1 MEEEQQVTEET
12 KVFMPPEEFRKR
24 ARINDER
31 IYEEGEDYVA
41 FWEKRAEEYITW
53 YKKWDQVLE
62 EDPPYYRW
70 FTNAKLNA
78 SYNCLDRWIEKGKGD
93 KLAYIWEGELGEV
106 RKFTFKQLHAE
117 VSKFANALK
126 SMGVEKG
133 DIVTIYLPMIPELP
147 IAMLACARI
156 GAPHSVVFGGFSADA
171 LRDRVGDAQSR
182 YVITCDGYYR
192 RGKALNHK
200 KKTDDALTGLPIEK
214 VVVVKRTGEDVPMQ
228 EGRDI
233 WWDDA
238 VRDMSPECPPEEM
251 DAEDLLFLMYT
262 SGTTGKPKGV
272 MHTTGGYLVGAVT
285 TMKYVFDVKDD
296 DVYWC
301 TADIGWITGH
311 SYIVYGPLAT
321 ATTSIMYE
329 GAPDY
334 PQPDRWWEI
343 VEKYGVTILYTA
355 PTAIRLAMKL
365 GDQWPNKHDLSKL
378 RLLGSVG
385 EPINPE
391 AWLWYYRVIGKER
404 CPIVD
409 TWWMTETGMHII
421 TPLPGITPLKPGS
434 ATFPFVG
441 LKAEVRD
448 ANGVCPQGQ
457 KGELVIT
464 RPWPAMLRGL
474 YNAHDKYVEEYWS
487 KYGFGNFYTGDG
499 ALIDEDGYFWLLGR
513 IGDVINVAGHRLGTA
528 EVESALVSHEAVA
541 EAAVVG
547 ISHEIKG
554 QTPFAY
560 VVLREGMTASDELK
574 KELIKH
580 VSKVIGPTARPEDIL
595 FVSDLPKTRSGKIM
609 RRILKGLA
617 ETGEIAG
624 DITTLRNPEIV
635 GEIRDDFVGKRKV

>member
-1 MEEEQQVTEET
+1 MKEITEEQ
-12 KVFMPPEEFRKR
+12 KVFLPPEEFKKN
-24 ARINDER
+24 AIVKDEGV
-31 IYEEGEDYVA
+31 YEEGEDYIA
-41 FWEKRAEEYITW
+41 FWEKRAEEMIDW
-53 YKKWDQVLE
+53 YKKWDKVLE
-62 EDPPYYRW
+62 VDEPYYKW
-70 FTNAKLNA
+70 FINAKLNA
-78 SYNCLDRWIEKGKGD
+78 SYNCLDRWIERGKGN
-93 KLAYIWEGELGEV
+93 KIAYIWEGELGEV
-106 RKFTFKQLHAE
+106 RKLTYQELYEE
-117 VSKFANALK
+117 VNKFANALK
-126 SMGVEKG
+126 EMGVKKG
-133 DIVTIYLPMIPELP
+133 DVVSIYLPMIPELP

-156 GAPHSVVFGGFSADA
+156 GAPHSVIFAGFSAEA
-171 LRDRVGDAQSR
+171 FKDRVEDAGAR
-182 YVITCDGYYR
+182 YIITCDGYYR
-192 RGKALNHK
+192 RGKLLNHK
-200 KKTDDALTGLPIEK
+200 EKTDEGLKNVDVEK
-214 VVVVKRTGEDVPMQ
+214 VVVVKRAGNEVEMK
-228 EGRDI
+228 EGRDV
-233 WWDDA
+233 WWND
-238 VRDMSPECPPEEM
+238 VVEGKSTECPPEEM

-272 MHTTGGYLVGAVT
+272 MHTTGGYMVGVAT
-285 TMKYVFDVKDD
+285 TMKWVFDVRDD
-296 DVYWC
+296 DIYWC

-311 SYIVYGPLAT
+311 SYIVYGPLANGV
-321 ATTSIMYE
+321 TSVMYE

-334 PQPDRWWEI
+334 PKPDRWWEI

-355 PTAIRLAMKL
+355 PTAIRLMMKI
-365 GDQWPNKHDLSKL
+365 GEEWPNKHDLSSL

-409 TWWMTETGMHII
+409 TWWMTETGMHVI

-434 ATFPFVG
+434 ATFPFPG

-448 ANGVCPQGQ
+448 ENGVCPPRQ

-464 RPWPAMLRGL
+464 RPWPSMLRGL
-474 YNAHDKYVEEYWS
+474 YNAHEKYVEEYWS

-499 ALIDEDGYFWLLGR
+499 AVVDEDGYFWLLGR

-560 VVLREGMTASDELK
+560 VVLKEGVKESEELK

-580 VSKVIGPTARPEDIL
+580 VVKVIGPTAKPEDIL
-595 FVSDLPKTRSGKIM
+595 FVRDLPKTRSGKIM
-609 RRILKGLA
+609 RRILRGLA
-617 ETGEIAG
+617 ENGEITG
-624 DITTLRNPEIV
+624 DITTLRDPEV
-635 GEIRDDFVGKRKV
+635 VHEIKETMEKRKV

>member
-1 MEEEQQVTEET
+1 MKEITEEQ
-12 KVFMPPEEFRKR
+12 KVFLPPEEFKKN
-24 ARINDER
+24 AIVKDEGV
-31 IYEEGEDYVA
+31 YEEGEDYIA
-41 FWEKRAEEYITW
+41 FWEKRAEEMIDW
-53 YKKWDQVLE
+53 YKKWDKVLE
-62 EDPPYYRW
+62 VDEPYYKW
-70 FTNAKLNA
+70 FINAKLNA
-78 SYNCLDRWIEKGKGD
+78 SYNCLDRWIERGKGN
-93 KLAYIWEGELGEV
+93 KIAYIWEGELGEV
-106 RKFTFKQLHAE
+106 RKLTYQELYEE
-117 VSKFANALK
+117 VNKFANALK
-126 SMGVEKG
+126 EMGVKKG
-133 DIVTIYLPMIPELP
+133 DVVSIYLPMIPELP

-156 GAPHSVVFGGFSADA
+156 GAPHSVIFAGFSAEA
-171 LRDRVGDAQSR
+171 FKDRVEDAGAR
-182 YVITCDGYYR
+182 YIITCDGYYR
-192 RGKALNHK
+192 RGKLLNHK
-200 KKTDDALTGLPIEK
+200 EKTDEGLKNVDVEK
-214 VVVVKRTGEDVPMQ
+214 VVVVKRAGNEVEMK
-228 EGRDI
+228 EGRDV
-233 WWDDA
+233 WWND
-238 VRDMSPECPPEEM
+238 VVEGKSTECPPEEM

-272 MHTTGGYLVGAVT
+272 MHTTGGYMVGVAT
-285 TMKYVFDVKDD
+285 TMKWVFDVRDD
-296 DVYWC
+296 DIYWC

-311 SYIVYGPLAT
+311 SYIVYGPLANGV
-321 ATTSIMYE
+321 TSVMYE

-334 PQPDRWWEI
+334 PKPDRWWEI

-355 PTAIRLAMKL
+355 PTAIRLMMKI
-365 GDQWPNKHDLSKL
+365 GEEWPNKHDLSSL

-409 TWWMTETGMHII
+409 TWWMTETGMHVI

-434 ATFPFVG
+434 ATFPFPG

-448 ANGVCPQGQ
+448 ENGVCPPGQ

-464 RPWPAMLRGL
+464 RPWPSMLRGL
-474 YNAHDKYVEEYWS
+474 YNAHEKYVEEYWS

-499 ALIDEDGYFWLLGR
+499 AVVDEDGYFWLLGR

-560 VVLREGMTASDELK
+560 VVLKEGVKESEELK

-580 VSKVIGPTARPEDIL
+580 VVKVIGPTAKPEDIL
-595 FVSDLPKTRSGKIM
+595 FVRDLPKTRSGKIM
-609 RRILKGLA
+609 RRILRGLA
-617 ETGEIAG
+617 ENGEITG
-624 DITTLRNPEIV
+624 DITTLRDPEV
-635 GEIRDDFVGKRKV
+635 VHEIKETLEKRKV

>member
-1 MEEEQQVTEET
+1 MKEITEEQ
-12 KVFMPPEEFRKR
+12 KVFLPPEEFKKNAIVR
-24 ARINDER
+24 DEKV
-31 IYEEGEDYVA
+31 YEEGEDYIA
-41 FWEKRAEEYITW
+41 FWEKRAEEMIDW
-53 YKKWDQVLE
+53 YKKWDKVLE
-62 EDPPYYRW
+62 VDEPYYKW
-70 FTNAKLNA
+70 FINAKLNA
-78 SYNCLDRWIEKGKGD
+78 SYNCLDRWIERGKGN
-93 KLAYIWEGELGEV
+93 KIAYIWEGELGEV
-106 RKFTFKQLHAE
+106 RKLTYQELYEE
-117 VSKFANALK
+117 VNKFANALK
-126 SMGVEKG
+126 EMGVKKG
-133 DIVTIYLPMIPELP
+133 DVVSIYLPMIPELP

-156 GAPHSVVFGGFSADA
+156 GAPHSVIFAGFSAEA
-171 LRDRVGDAQSR
+171 FKDRVEDAGAR
-182 YVITCDGYYR
+182 YIITCDGYYR
-192 RGKALNHK
+192 RGKLLNHK
-200 KKTDDALTGLPIEK
+200 EKTDEGLKNVDVEK
-214 VVVVKRTGEDVPMQ
+214 VVVVKRAGNEVEMK
-228 EGRDI
+228 EGRDV
-233 WWDDA
+233 WWND
-238 VRDMSPECPPEEM
+238 VVEGKSTECPPEEM

-272 MHTTGGYLVGAVT
+272 MHTTGGYMVGVAT
-285 TMKYVFDVKDD
+285 TMKWVFDVRDD
-296 DVYWC
+296 DIYWC

-311 SYIVYGPLAT
+311 SYIVYGPLANGV
-321 ATTSIMYE
+321 TSVMYE

-334 PQPDRWWEI
+334 PKPDRWWEI

-355 PTAIRLAMKL
+355 PTAIRLMMKI
-365 GDQWPNKHDLSKL
+365 GEEWPNKHDLSSL

-409 TWWMTETGMHII
+409 TWWMTETGMHVI

-434 ATFPFVG
+434 ATFPFPG

-448 ANGVCPQGQ
+448 ENGVCPPGQ

-464 RPWPAMLRGL
+464 RPWPSMLRGL
-474 YNAHDKYVEEYWS
+474 YNAHEKYVEEYWS

-499 ALIDEDGYFWLLGR
+499 AVVDEDGYFWLLGR

-560 VVLREGMTASDELK
+560 VVLKEGVKESEELK

-580 VSKVIGPTARPEDIL
+580 VVKVIGPTAKPEDIL
-595 FVSDLPKTRSGKIM
+595 FVRDLPKTRSGKIM
-609 RRILKGLA
+609 RRILRGLA
-617 ETGEIAG
+617 ENGEITG
-624 DITTLRNPEIV
+624 DITTLRDPEV
-635 GEIRDDFVGKRKV
+635 VHEIKETLEKRKV

>member
-1 MEEEQQVTEET
+1 MKEITEEQ
-12 KVFMPPEEFRKR
+12 KVFSPPAGFKEEAWIKS
-24 ARINDER
+24 DDV
-31 IYEEGEDYVA
+31 YQEGEDYIK
-41 FWEKRAEEYITW
+41 FWEKRAEEMIDW
-53 YKKWDQVLE
+53 YKKWDKVLE
-62 EDPPYYRW
+62 VNEPYYKW
-70 FTNAKLNA
+70 FINGKLNA
-78 SYNCLDRWIEKGKGD
+78 SYNCLDRWIERGKGG

-106 RKFTFKQLHAE
+106 KKLTYQELYEE
-117 VSKFANALK
+117 VNKFANALK
-126 SMGVEKG
+126 EIGIKKG
-133 DIVTIYLPMIPELP
+133 DVVSIYLPMIPELP

-156 GAPHSVVFGGFSADA
+156 GAPHSVVFAGFSAEA
-171 LRDRVGDAQSR
+171 FRDRVEDAGSK

-192 RGKALNHK
+192 RGKLLNHK
-200 KKTDDALTGLPIEK
+200 EKTDEGIKDLDIKK
-214 VVVVKRTGEDVPMQ
+214 VIVAKRANGNVTMK
-228 EGRDI
+228 EGRDV
-233 WWDDA
+233 WWDDI
-238 VRDMSPECPPEEM
+238 VEGKSIKCPPEEM

-272 MHTTGGYLVGAVT
+272 MHTTGGYMVGVTT
-285 TMKYVFDVKDD
+285 TMKWVFDVKDE

-311 SYIVYGPLAT
+311 SYIVYGPLANGV
-321 ATTSIMYE
+321 TSVMYE

-334 PQPDRWWEI
+334 PKPDRWWEI

-355 PTAIRLAMKL
+355 PTAIRLMMKM
-365 GDQWPNKHDLSKL
+365 GEEWPNNHDLSTL

-421 TPLPGITPLKPGS
+421 TPLPGITNLKPGS
-434 ATFPFVG
+434 ATFPFPG

-448 ANGVCPQGQ
+448 EKGICPPGQ

-464 RPWPAMLRGL
+464 RPWPSMLRGL
-474 YNAHDKYVEEYWS
+474 YNAHEKYVEEYWS

-499 ALIDEDGYFWLLGR
+499 AVVDEDGYFWLLGR

-547 ISHEIKG
+547 IPHEIKG

-560 VVLREGMTASDELK
+560 VVLKEDMEESEELK

-580 VSKVIGPTARPEDIL
+580 VVKVIGPTAKPENIL
-595 FVSDLPKTRSGKIM
+595 FVRDLPKTRSGKIM
-609 RRILKGLA
+609 RRILRGLA
-617 ETGEIAG
+617 EKGEIIG
-624 DITTLRNPEIV
+624 DITTLRDPDV
-635 GEIRDDFVGKRKV
+635 VHEIREQLEKRKV